1 MFKLERQN
9 LQKCNSFS
17 GICRSR
23 ELNNAAERFHI
34 AFLYNA
40 IHIQMVNEISPID
53 ARTMDC
59 KKKKRIFI
67 FNSFYQQRKISYSVL
82 QLVFILVYCSKI
94 YKCTQLIFCDF
105 LFN

>member
-53 ARTMDC
+53 ARTMNC
-59 KKKKRIFI
+59 KKKKE
-67 FNSFYQQRKISYSVL
+67 
-82 QLVFILVYCSKI
+82 
-94 YKCTQLIFCDF
+94 F
-105 LFN
+105 LFLTHFINKEKLAILFCNWSSF